1 MTASTLSYQY
11 QPRLGGKSAIL
22 WGFLSLQVICTLFF
36 IVDVIAG
43 MLGAPDFPGGVHHET
58 LESVVVIA
66 LVLGIVFT
74 SLEIRRTQQL
84 QKRMEAQLK
93 AASGAFFQLLEDHFD
108 LWSLTESERDVALL
122 AIKGLSIAE
131 IASVRHTKEGTIK
144 AQCNAI
150 YRKAGVTSRPQL
162 LSHFIEELL
171 GEGLIELKTAA
182 PR

>member
-1 MTASTLSYQY
+1 MTANALSF
-11 QPRLGGKSAIL
+11 PLSHRLGGKRLIL
-22 WGFLSLQVICTLFF
+22 WSLLGLQIVCTLFF
-36 IVDVIAG
+36 VVDVVAG
-43 MLGAPDFPGGVHHET
+43 ILGTPDFPGGIHHEA
-58 LESVVVIA
+58 LELVVVVA
-66 LVLGIVFT
+66 LILGIAFT
-74 SLEIRRTQQL
+74 SLEIRRAQQL

-131 IASVRHTKEGTIK
+131 IAQVRRTKEGTIK

-150 YRKAGVTSRPQL
+150 YRKAGVNGRPQL

-171 GEGLIELKTAA
+171 GEGLIELEVAA